1 MHYEGDKA
9 RTESLAMPEGVPA
22 SGRVRNF
29 KVCGHVNIVS
39 LVLMGEKLNL
49 IKTFF
54 FNSHT
59 GTCVIW
65 VRQRRF
71 TGGEGRG
78 GGGEVSGF
86 FFLNRYNLIIIF

>member
-1 MHYEGDKA
+1 
-9 RTESLAMPEGVPA
+9 MPEAVPA

-39 LVLMGEKLNL
+39 LVLMGEKQNV
-49 IKTFF
+49 IKKKKI
-54 FNSHT
+54 NSHA

-78 GGGEVSGF
+78 GGGMRSIGIF
-86 FFLNRYNLIIIF
+86 FFKIDITLLLYFN